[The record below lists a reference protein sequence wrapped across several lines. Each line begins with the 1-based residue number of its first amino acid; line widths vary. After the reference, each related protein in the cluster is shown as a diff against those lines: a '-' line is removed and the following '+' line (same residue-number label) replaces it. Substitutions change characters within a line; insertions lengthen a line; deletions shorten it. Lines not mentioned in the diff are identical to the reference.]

1 MMARLEKYSIP
12 LPIYVDKEVIFPVA
26 EDGMFIYNHNFQRS
40 AELLRA
46 ESKHRTYS
54 FV

>member
-1 MMARLEKYSIP
+1 MAHLEQYSIP
-12 LPIYVDKEVIFPVA
+12 LPIYVDKENIQPVA
-26 EDGMFIYNHNFQRS
+26 EDGMFVCNHNFQWS